1 MQHRDEHA
9 AKGGRP
15 AVDRATVSPPP
26 GLTWPQTYVLKAVG
40 DLAMA
45 YWDRR
50 LTVGHALVP
59 LAGLGIGRR
68 QVERALDPLAA
79 HGYVFADD
87 APGNPE
93 IVLLLTAKGLEA
105 YCQTFVREYRRI
117 GPEILRLVCQDIQ
130 RDVLELA
137 RLSGQ
142 PDLLVE
148 HVLDDAHSR
157 GYLRLKKQGQ
167 YIVVTW
173 ISSHLRRWLSGAA

>member
-1 MQHRDEHA
+1 MN
-9 AKGGRP
+9 RP
-15 AVDRATVSPPP
+15 PSTNRATVSPPP

-50 LTVGHALVP
+50 LTMGHVTVK
-59 LAGLGIGRR
+59 LAGTGIGRR
-68 QVERALDPLAA
+68 QVEGALDPLAA
-79 HGYVFADD
+79 HGHVYADD

-93 IVLLLTAKGLEA
+93 IMLLLTAKGLEA

-117 GPEILRLVCQDIQ
+117 GPLILRLVCQDMQ

-142 PDLLVE
+142 PELLVE
-148 HVLDDAHSR
+148 HVLDDAHAR
-157 GYLRLKKQGQ
+157 GYLRLRKQGQ

-173 ISSHLRRWLSGAA
+173 IGPHLRRWLSGAA